1 MKIRLYSIKD
11 RLLGAY
17 LAPFSARA
25 DVEAVRQ
32 LRASMQDPSMAKSQL
47 VLAPQDYSL
56 HYVGTFDDETG
67 LLFDD
72 QTVTDISTG
81 KLRLPQLVIE
91 LSKINASEVVYA
103 EKMVTGEPVQS

>member
-56 HYVGTFDDETG
+56 HYIATFDDETG
-67 LLFDD
+67 HIGYD
-72 QTVTDISTG
+72 TNPAPS
-81 KLRLPQLVIE
+81 LVLE
-91 LSKINASEVVYA
+91 LSKINATEVTYA
-103 EKMVTGEPVQS
+103 EKMVSGDPIQS